1 MNAYIITGSSSGI
14 GYSLTNLILE
24 KNENKVFGISRT
36 NKIDHINYNHIFLD
50 LSKYNQIENLKLPLL
65 KGFNKIYLINNAGWI
80 GGLKPI
86 GRLKNKEILNSYM
99 INLVGPCI
107 LMNYFIKF
115 YNNNNAT
122 KIILNVNSGA
132 SKSPIPSWNTY
143 CSSKSGLKMISDC
156 VNFENKDII
165 SLSICPGKV
174 DINMQKEIRNSNT
187 EDFPDVEIFR
197 EFYSNNNLKSPNKI
211 AEKLLFILN
220 NPKKYINL
228 NKL

>member
-1 MNAYIITGSSSGI
+1 
-14 GYSLTNLILE
+14 
-24 KNENKVFGISRT
+24 
-36 NKIDHINYNHIFLD
+36 
-50 LSKYNQIENLKLPLL
+50 
-65 KGFNKIYLINNAGWI
+65 
-80 GGLKPI
+80 
-86 GRLKNKEILNSYM
+86 
-99 INLVGPCI
+99 
-107 LMNYFIKF
+107 MNYFIKF

-174 DINMQKEIRNSNT
+174 DTNMQKEIRNSNT

>member
-1 MNAYIITGSSSGI
+1 
-14 GYSLTNLILE
+14 
-24 KNENKVFGISRT
+24 
-36 NKIDHINYNHIFLD
+36 
-50 LSKYNQIENLKLPLL
+50 
-65 KGFNKIYLINNAGWI
+65 
-80 GGLKPI
+80 
-86 GRLKNKEILNSYM
+86 
-99 INLVGPCI
+99 
-107 LMNYFIKF
+107 
-115 YNNNNAT
+115 
-122 KIILNVNSGA
+122 
-132 SKSPIPSWNTY
+132 
-143 CSSKSGLKMISDC
+143 MISDC

-174 DINMQKEIRNSNT
+174 DTNMQKEIRNSNT